1 MTELQAG
8 AIIFISWH
16 FGLIE
21 LGAEVLPTTRAC
33 VRISDGLFSL
43 GDVLCAP
50 VKHFELHFL
59 GPGF

>member
-21 LGAEVLPTTRAC
+21 LGAEVFAYNQHVFGFQMAFFLWETFCVLP
-33 VRISDGLFSL
+33 
-43 GDVLCAP
+43 
-50 VKHFELHFL
+50 
-59 GPGF
+59 